1 MLIGIRGGIV
11 VKVLGVN
18 GSPRKYGETFKLL
31 MLALEAAREEG
42 AETELINL
50 YDMDIKP
57 CIGCLSD
64 NQLACRYPCIYEDDM
79 KKLYDKI
86 LKANALI
93 IATPIYWF
101 SVSGVL
107 KNFIDRLTVFEN
119 MIYITGRSWV
129 EGKVAGFIAVG
140 NDSGA
145 IQVIANLM
153 AILNA
158 MGFIIPPWAM
168 AYFNARGNVLE
179 DEGSVMDA
187 LNVGRIVTITAR
199 IVEEVKEWYK
209 MYSKEQ
215 VNKYK
220 QLIAKITTDNRDKY
234 FPMREKFYARLLT
247 RTYRSQ
253 H

>member
-1 MLIGIRGGIV
+1 M
-11 VKVLGVN
+11 VKVLGIN

-31 MLALEAAREEG
+31 LLALKAAEDEG
-42 AETELINL
+42 AKTELVNL
-50 YDMDIKP
+50 YDLDIKP

-64 NQLACRYPCIYEDDM
+64 EQLACRYPCIYEDDM
-79 KKLYDKI
+79 RKLYDKI
-86 LKANALI
+86 LEADALI

-101 SVSGVL
+101 SPSGVV

-140 NDSGA
+140 NDSGS

-153 AILNA
+153 ATLNA

-168 AYFNARGNVLE
+168 AYFNAKGDVLE

-187 LNVGRIVTITAR
+187 LNVGRIVAITAK
-199 IVEEVKEWYK
+199 IVKEVKEWYIQ
-209 MYSKEQ
+209 YSKEQ
-215 VNKYK
+215 LSLYKRLVMDIIRSNKSK
-220 QLIAKITTDNRDKY
+220 QYQERRLKY
-234 FPMREKFYARLLT
+234 EKLL
-247 RTYRSQ
+247 SMNS
-253 H
+253 

>member
-1 MLIGIRGGIV
+1 M
-11 VKVLGVN
+11 VKVLGIN

-31 MLALEAAREEG
+31 LLALKAAEDEG
-42 AETELINL
+42 AKTESVNL
-50 YDMDIKP
+50 YDLDIKP

-64 NQLACRYPCIYEDDM
+64 EQLACRYPCIYEDDM
-79 KKLYDKI
+79 RKLYDKI
-86 LKANALI
+86 LEADALI

-101 SVSGVL
+101 SPSGVV

-140 NDSGA
+140 NDSGS

-153 AILNA
+153 ATLNA

-168 AYFNARGNVLE
+168 AYFNAKGDVLE

-187 LNVGRIVTITAR
+187 LNVGRIVAITAK
-199 IVEEVKEWYK
+199 IVKEVKEWYIQ
-209 MYSKEQ
+209 YSKEQ
-215 VNKYK
+215 LSLYKRLVMDIIRSNKSK
-220 QLIAKITTDNRDKY
+220 QYQERRLKY
-234 FPMREKFYARLLT
+234 EKLL
-247 RTYRSQ
+247 SMNS
-253 H
+253 